1 MARKSRQNQED
12 RSPGFLSYARHA
24 VPIVYDVFSAWR
36 DRRKWDEVLADL
48 ELLAARS
55 EKQARAIR
63 VLTAAVLVLSLWT
76 AGLTVFVLTR
86 LH

>member
-1 MARKSRQNQED
+1 MSRKSRQNQEG
-12 RSPGFLSYARHA
+12 RSGGFLSYAREA

-36 DRRKWDEVLADL
+36 DRPKWDEVLADL

-55 EKQARAIR
+55 ERQGRVIR
-63 VLTAAVLVLSLWT
+63 YLAWAVGVLLLWS
-76 AGLTVFVLTR
+76 AGLTAFVLAR